1 MASPRVS
8 AGILLWRRRGDA
20 LEVLL
25 GHPGGPYFARR
36 DAAVW
41 SVLKGETAP
50 GEDDLEALARREF
63 AEETGHEPPDGP
75 MLPLGDVRQAGGKIV
90 HCWAVEGDL
99 DPSRATSN
107 TFEMAWPPRSGR
119 VQAFPEIDRVAWFD
133 LATAREKINPAQAA
147 FLDRLEEGVG

>member
-1 MASPRVS
+1 
-8 AGILLWRRRGDA
+8 
-20 LEVLL
+20 
-25 GHPGGPYFARR
+25 
-36 DAAVW
+36 
-41 SVLKGETAP
+41 VLKGETAA

-99 DPSRATSN
+99 DPSKATSN

-119 VQAFPEIDRVAWFD
+119 MQEFPEIDRVAWFD